1 MKIYI
6 IKGLYSLHSTFL
18 VYNKKRLLLI
28 KVFLLN
34 RWMMRIQATLFFLIF
49 LLLQLGYAAKAQKV
63 KISGKNLQIDQV
75 FDQIQKQTGYSFIY
89 RIKDLENVRT
99 LDMDVQDVS
108 LTDAMDLVLKNSN
121 LSYVLKNKTIIIRK
135 TDKLPAKETQQRQQ
149 TVSGVVTGGDNE
161 TLSGV
166 NVNVVGGQ
174 QSTSTDQNGA
184 FRIPVE
190 SLSATLRF
198 SYLGYQTKEVSLN
211 GQTNLN
217 VQLVEDNRQLDEV
230 VVTALGF
237 KEMKDRLGSTSSTIK
252 TADIVRSGEAG
263 VINGL
268 AGRAAGVQIN
278 RSSGDPGAGSN
289 IQVRGQNTITGSN
302 QPLIIIDGVPMSNNT
317 LGDSRSGVAQQ
328 SRLNDINP
336 EDIESMQVLKGASAA
351 GLWGSRAANGV
362 IVITTKQGANDN
374 KLDVNFSS
382 TASFDRVNR
391 LHPLQEAYGQGSNG
405 VYNPTSQFSWG
416 DKIADRSGEADEVNL
431 DGPRFEA
438 YNGPT
443 FYPIIQKNSRA
454 IYNAERE
461 DAVFRTGTFFDN
473 NLSLSGGN
481 EKGNFYMGLGRLD
494 QKGIFAGQSDYQR
507 NTVRFNTSRQFND
520 VVRASAHANY
530 IKTSSNRI
538 QKGDNASGLYIG
550 MLRSSPDFDSR
561 YWKGDYYASPTAAA
575 IPNRQRAYRNPLGE
589 SLNPGY
595 NDPLW
600 TINELTNLTQV
611 ERFLMSAELGIKPL
625 EWFDLTTRGGIDTY
639 NDRRVTNHPISSVLN
654 SGRGN
659 YNQEI
664 IKETEMN
671 LDVIGRAVKDISS
684 SITGTW
690 IMGFNINDRTYNSL
704 GGTMNNFIMDDVPP
718 NFANSAVENNFP
730 YNSETHRRTA
740 RLYSTLNVG
749 FKDQLFLNLSGA
761 GESGSTFGS
770 SSRSTFYYPS
780 ADVAWLFTELDGV
793 RSNILSFGKFRASYG
808 IVGIQ
813 PEPYRNTTP
822 FITASF
828 SNWANNLSG
837 AGYGGAYVES
847 TIQGDPNLKPERKT
861 EWEIGADLRFFKDK
875 LTLGYTY
882 YQNEIVDLLLQVSA
896 AGSTGFS
903 QRYTNAGKMENKG
916 MELDLNYNVLNRK
929 DFSWNV
935 FANWS
940 RNLNRVT
947 DLAGTDIITFTGG
960 ALSTVAHLG
969 SAMSTFYGGAYQRNA
984 DGSLALSTTGFPQ
997 LSTEL
1002 EIIGDPNPDWRG
1014 GFGTSISY
1022 KNINLNVL
1030 FETFQGGDFYEGTR
1044 GTIYNFGTHADV
1056 GNEVF
1061 LSQDLYNYA
1070 GNLLPAG
1077 TLARGNIADFGGGPV
1092 LLDQSFYTSLGSHAG
1107 QLAEQF
1113 VSDGSWTRV
1122 REISLGYDLNSPKF
1136 QQWSKLK
1143 SVNITVTAR
1152 NPFLWTNIVGI
1163 DPETNVAGVG
1173 NSRGVDYFNNPST
1186 RSLLFSLKINY

>member
-1 MKIYI
+1 
-6 IKGLYSLHSTFL
+6 
-18 VYNKKRLLLI
+18 
-28 KVFLLN
+28 
-34 RWMMRIQATLFFLIF
+34 MMRIHATLFFMVF
-49 LLLQLGYAAKAQKV
+49 LLLQVSYAAKAQKV
-63 KISGKNLQIDQV
+63 RISGRNLQLDQV
-75 FDQIQKQTGYSFIY
+75 FNQIQTQTGYSFIY
-89 RIKDLENVRT
+89 RIRDLENVRS
-99 LDMDVQDVS
+99 LNIDLKDVS
-108 LTDAMDLVLKNSN
+108 LADAMDRVLKDSN
-121 LSYVLKNKTIIIRK
+121 LSYMLKNKTIIIRK
-135 TDKLPAKETQQRQQ
+135 KEVLPGNESEQQQQ
-149 TVSGVVTGGDNE
+149 TVSGVVMGEDNE

-166 NVNVVGGQ
+166 SVNVVGEQ
-174 QSTSTDQNGA
+174 QSTSTDQHGA
-184 FRIPVE
+184 FRLSVG

-198 SYLGYQTKEVSLN
+198 SYMGYQTKEVRLDS
-211 GQTNLN
+211 QTNLK
-217 VQLVEDNRQLDEV
+217 VILVEDNRLLEEV

-237 KEMKDRLGSTSSTIK
+237 KEIKDRLGSTSSTVK
-252 TADIVRSGEAG
+252 TADIVRSGETG

-302 QPLIIIDGVPMSNNT
+302 QPLIIIDGMPMSNNT

-336 EDIESMQVLKGASAA
+336 EDIESMQILKGASAA

-374 KLDVNFSS
+374 KLNVAFSS
-382 TASFDRVNR
+382 TTSFDRVNK
-391 LHPLQEAYGQGSNG
+391 LHPLQEAYGQGSDG
-405 VYNPTSQFSWG
+405 IYNSTSQFSWG
-416 DKIADRSGEADEVNL
+416 DKIADRSGEADELNL
-431 DGPRFEA
+431 NGPRFEA

-443 FYPIIQKNSRA
+443 FYSIIQKNSKE

-461 DAVFRTGTFFDN
+461 DAVFRTGTYFDN

-520 VVRASAHANY
+520 VISASAHANY
-530 IKTSSNRI
+530 ISTSSNRI
-538 QKGDNASGLYIG
+538 QKGDNSSGLYIG

-575 IPNRQRAYRNPLGE
+575 IPNRQRSYRNPLG
-589 SLNPGY
+589 SSPNPGY

-600 TINELTNLTQV
+600 SINELTNLTEV
-611 ERFLMSAELGIKPL
+611 ERFLMSAELGIKPV
-625 EWFDLTTRGGIDTY
+625 EWFDITTRGGIDTY
-639 NDRRVTNHPISSVLN
+639 NDRRVTNHPISSVFN

-659 YNQEI
+659 YSQEI
-664 IKETEMN
+664 IKEKEMN
-671 LDVIGRAVKDISS
+671 LDIIGRAVRDLSS
-684 SITGTW
+684 SITSTL
-690 IMGFNINDRTYNSL
+690 ILGFNVNDRTYNSL
-704 GGTMNNFIMDDVPP
+704 GGTMNNFIMDDVPM
-718 NFANSAVENNFP
+718 NFANSAIENNFP

-740 RLYSTLNVG
+740 RLYSTVNLG
-749 FKDQLFLNLSGA
+749 FKDQVFLNLSGA

-770 SSRSTFYYPS
+770 ASKATFYYPS
-780 ADVAWLFTELDGV
+780 ADVAWLFTEWKGV
-793 RSNILSFGKFRASYG
+793 RNKVLSFGKLRGSFG

-828 SNWANNLSG
+828 SNWANDLSG
-837 AGYGGAYVES
+837 TGYGGAYVES
-847 TIQGDPNLKPERKT
+847 NTQGDPNLKPERKT
-861 EWEIGADLRFFKDK
+861 EWEIGTDLRLFKDK

-882 YQNEIVDLLLQVSA
+882 YQNEIVDLLLQVSS

-916 MELDLNYNVLNRK
+916 MELDLNYSVLNKK

-940 RNLNRVT
+940 RNRNRVT
-947 DLAGTDIITFTGG
+947 DLAGTDLITFTGG
-960 ALSTVAHLG
+960 ALSTVARVG

-984 DGSLALSTTGFPQ
+984 DESLALSSTGFPQ

-1002 EIIGDPNPDWRG
+1002 KIIGDPNPDWRG
-1014 GFGTSISY
+1014 GFGTSLSY

-1056 GNEVF
+1056 GHEVL

-1070 GNLLPAG
+1070 GNLIPAG
-1077 TLARGNIADFGGGPV
+1077 TLVRGNIGDFGGGPV

-1113 VSDGSWTRV
+1113 VNDGSWTRV

-1136 QQWSKLK
+1136 RQWSKLK
-1143 SVNITVTAR
+1143 SVNITITAR